1 MKTNPIK
8 QKNESREVLKTH
20 LNPPK
25 IKIFNKP
32 ICIHRKTS
40 RTQMKIFFL
49 LETSRRRS
57 IPWCFERNKGWF
69 LTRKEKRKRKRKKV
83 NNKKVKGAGLSIR
96 GRRRKRRR
104 DRWEENVQ
112 ASVYFSGVVSGSSV
126 LRVSSLRW
134 FVTESNEREREK
146 ETERERSVQFFAL
159 FFGSS
164 LS

>member
-1 MKTNPIK
+1 M
-8 QKNESREVLKTH
+8 
-20 LNPPK
+20 
-25 IKIFNKP
+25 
-32 ICIHRKTS
+32 
-40 RTQMKIFFL
+40 
-49 LETSRRRS
+49 
-57 IPWCFERNKGWF
+57 
-69 LTRKEKRKRKRKKV
+69 

-159 FFGSS
+159 FFGPS

>member
-57 IPWCFERNKGWF
+57 TLRIPT
-69 LTRKEKRKRKRKKV
+69 LL
-83 NNKKVKGAGLSIR
+83 AASIISNGSVAPR
-96 GRRRKRRR
+96 
-104 DRWEENVQ
+104 
-112 ASVYFSGVVSGSSV
+112 ASVSLITSSYFSIGPNSS
-126 LRVSSLRW
+126 
-134 FVTESNEREREK
+134 
-146 ETERERSVQFFAL
+146 
-159 FFGSS
+159 SS
-164 LS
+164 LSLPSSSPPPPPLPHRPRFLLMGRLGKLDKPLG